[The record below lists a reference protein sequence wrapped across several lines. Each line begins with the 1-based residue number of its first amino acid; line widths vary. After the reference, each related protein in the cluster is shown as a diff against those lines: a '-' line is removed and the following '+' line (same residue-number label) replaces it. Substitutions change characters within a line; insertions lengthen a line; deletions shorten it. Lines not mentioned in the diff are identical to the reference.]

1 MLAEAESLIDRGLPE
16 RALELLGP
24 SLVRMPDDSRL
35 LMVAGRAYNNAGR
48 LLEAAASF
56 RKAAEVDAGDVDAV
70 SNLGHVL
77 ARMGDLSA
85 AEAAWGRALTLD
97 PENLR
102 SLKGMARL
110 HAETRK
116 YEAAADLLRRV
127 LESEPDDADNW
138 LNLAEV
144 LQFLDRLAEAEEAL
158 QSAGDL
164 APGRGEIHARLGR
177 LLFSSGRVEAAES
190 AYARALDCNP
200 TLAQAAAGRA
210 LCLEVMGQSAVG
222 LELVAPFLSRADPPA
237 VVEYAAGR
245 LLAAEGR
252 EKEALHHLER
262 VTGSGDADWAGN
274 PMPWYAMG
282 RVLEKLERYDEA
294 FDAWTEANRLKPA
307 RFDVADFG
315 MRVQAIIRRHDVD
328 RVSCWPPPRDR
339 RAVQPVFIVGM
350 PRSGTTLVEQILSC
364 HPGIHAGGESLFF
377 ETLATR
383 LWKESQQVS
392 PDSDSQVDRLR
403 DRWFQERAADQVETG
418 LYTDKFPGNFMHLGL
433 VRRILPES
441 RVIWCRRNPED
452 TALSIYANDF
462 NRSIL
467 PWATRL
473 ENIAVVWDAHCRLM
487 EHWLA
492 TLELPVVTLQYESL
506 VADLETGVRHLLA
519 SLDLPWDPSC
529 LNFHRSGR
537 LANTASFDQ
546 VRRPVYATSI
556 GRHRHYRERLRPFC
570 EGVRR

>member
-1 MLAEAESLIDRGLPE
+1 MLAEAESLIDRGMPE
-16 RALELLGP
+16 RALELLRP
-24 SLVRMPDDSRL
+24 WLVRMPDDSRL
-35 LMVAGRAYNNAGR
+35 LIVAGRAYNNTGC
-48 LLEAAASF
+48 LQEAAASF
-56 RKAAEVDAGDVDAV
+56 RKAAEAGDVDAV

-97 PENLR
+97 PDNLR

-110 HAETRK
+110 RAETRE
-116 YEAAADLLRRV
+116 YEAAADLLRQV
-127 LESEPDDADNW
+127 LEREPEDADNW
-138 LNLAEV
+138 LNLAEL
-144 LQFLDRLAEAEEAL
+144 LQFLDRQAEAEEAL
-158 QSAGDL
+158 QTAVNL
-164 APGRGEIHARLGR
+164 APGRGEIHANLGR
-177 LLFSSGRVEAAES
+177 LFFSSGRVEAAER
-190 AYARALDCNP
+190 AYARSLECNS

-210 LCLEVMGQSAVG
+210 LCLEVMGQSAAA

-252 EKEALHHLER
+252 EKEALHHLKR
-262 VTGSGDADWAGN
+262 VTGCGDADWAGN

-282 RVLEKLERYDEA
+282 TVLEKLERYDEA
-294 FDAWTEANRLKPA
+294 FDAWTEANRLKRV
-307 RFDVADFG
+307 RFDVADFDR
-315 MRVQAIIRRHDVD
+315 RVQAIIRWHHVD
-328 RVSCWPPPRDR
+328 RVSCWSPPRER

-350 PRSGTTLVEQILSC
+350 PRTGTTLVEQILSC
-364 HPGIHAGGESLFF
+364 HPGVHAGGESLFF

-383 LWKESQQVS
+383 LWERSQQVS
-392 PDSDSQVDRLR
+392 TDSDSQVDRLR
-403 DRWFQERAADQVETG
+403 DRWFQDLAADQVETG

-473 ENIAVVWDAHCRLM
+473 EDIAVVWDAHHRLM
-487 EHWLA
+487 EHWLV
-492 TLELPVVTLQYESL
+492 TLGLSVVTVQYESL
-506 VADLETGVRHLLA
+506 VTDLEAGVRQLLT
-519 SLDLPWDPSC
+519 SLDLPWEPSC
-529 LNFHRSGR
+529 LNFHRSDR

-556 GRHRHYRERLRPFC
+556 GRHRNFRERLRPFS
-570 EGVRR
+570 EGVKR